1 MIGIAKLTSAAQAAT
16 YYEKDD
22 YYVRGEQL
30 APSQWSGRGAQR
42 LGLSGEV
49 NREVFSQALQG
60 HLPRGV
66 DLPRNDD
73 GNRDVGLDLS
83 FNAPKS
89 VSLLA
94 LVARDEGLMTAHRES
109 VAAALQYI
117 EDNAAIAR
125 VTVQGVTDHERT
137 GNLLVAQFHHDTSRE
152 MDPHLHTHAVVLN
165 ATERQDGQWRALTNS
180 AFYDLRHTADTLY
193 RTELAARVQSLGYD
207 VERTRA
213 DGQFEIA
220 GLSREDLMRF
230 SKRREAIEAALAER
244 GEMGAEA
251 AQRAALMTRAAKRE
265 VNRDELLKVWRTEV
279 AAYQV
284 ELPTPDRA
292 RREAKTRQA
301 ERSSGAEASKPDPA
315 EDRASRQ
322 AAKAA
327 LTHALDHL
335 TERSAVVAER
345 DILKHALQA
354 SVGKVERAEHVFE
367 ALHEMKSAKQV
378 LTVEPDIKKGHDLDR
393 YWTTPDALSAEQHIL
408 GMMQRGQGRVAPV
421 LSAERLQAELSS
433 RRLLETTDAQHGLT
447 QGQADA
453 LTVALT
459 TPDRVVGVQGYAGTG
474 KTTAL
479 KHLREFAEGEGYEV
493 RGFAP
498 SAAAA
503 QQLQSEAGIQSQTLA
518 RHLLQ
523 VHKEEASGSQELW
536 VVDEAS
542 MMGNRV
548 ARQLLQAAEKR
559 GARVVLVGDKE
570 QLPSIEAGRVFRLL
584 SERGMAV
591 ATMGEVLRQRDVDLK
606 AAVLKTI
613 GHEHDDALGHLDG
626 RVQTIS
632 NRVERLQKV
641 ADTYLNSGPH
651 RAETLV
657 LTPSNEDR
665 VELNARIRQGLR
677 KEGALV
683 GAEHRAEVLVGRGLT
698 QAATTEA
705 SSYAEGEVVRFSR
718 GYRSLGVQLGQ
729 TATVVAVDTDQNTV
743 TLRSGVQLIQWQP
756 HRHTNVEAYRVEERH
771 LAAGDHIRWTRNE
784 QAQGRRNGEYAQ
796 VLEVAADGATAKV
809 RVGEGALQQEQV
821 LDLKAD
827 RHWDHGY
834 AVTVHAAQGQTRSR
848 VLMHVDTSQRQLTGH
863 EQWYVSISRAKDE
876 LTIFTDNEDRLPGR
890 ISRSQQK
897 ESALD
902 ARQKGHRGW
911 QRQRERSDELS

>member
-1 MIGIAKLTSAAQAAT
+1 MIGIAKLASAAQAAN

-30 APSQWSGRGAQR
+30 APSQWSGRAAQR
-42 LGLSGEV
+42 LGLSGDV
-49 NREVFSQALQG
+49 DRTVFSDALQG
-60 HLPRGV
+60 HLPKGI

-94 LVARDEGLMTAHRES
+94 LVARDEGLMSAHRES
-109 VAAALQYI
+109 VAAALKYI

-125 VTVQGVTDHERT
+125 VTVQGVTEHERT

-180 AFYDLRHTADTLY
+180 AFYDLRHTADTIY
-193 RTELAARVQSLGYD
+193 RTELASRVQSLGYD

-213 DGQFEIA
+213 DGQFEIG
-220 GLSREDLMRF
+220 GLSRDDLMRF
-230 SKRREAIEAALAER
+230 SKRREAIEAALEAR

-265 VNRDELLKVWRTEV
+265 VDRDELLKVWRTEV
-279 AAYQV
+279 AAYQIA
-284 ELPTPDRA
+284 LPTPDQG
-292 RREAKTRQA
+292 RREAKTRDA
-301 ERSSGAEASKPDPA
+301 ERGSGGDTSRSGTP
-315 EDRASRQ
+315 EDRASRR
-322 AAKAA
+322 AAKEAV
-327 LTHALDHL
+327 THALNHL

-354 SVGKVERAEHVFE
+354 SVGTVQRAEHVFE
-367 ALHEMKSAKQV
+367 AFREVQSADGV
-378 LTVEPDIKKGHDLDR
+378 LKAEPDIKKDHDLDR
-393 YWTTPDALSAEQHIL
+393 HWTTSDALQAEMHVL
-408 GMMQRGQGRVAPV
+408 GVMDRGRGVAPPV
-421 LSAERLQAELSS
+421 LSVERLQAEFTE
-433 RRLLETTDAQHGLT
+433 RKLLETTEAQHALT

-459 TPDRVVGVQGYAGTG
+459 TPDRVVGIQGYAGTG

-479 KHLREFAEGEGYEV
+479 KHLREFAEEQGYEV

-503 QQLQSEAGIQSQTLA
+503 QQLQGEAGIESQTLA

-523 VHKEEASGSQELW
+523 VHREEPSGAPELW

-548 ARQLLQAAEKR
+548 ANQLLSAAEKR

-591 ATMGEVLRQRDVDLK
+591 ATMDEVLRQRDPELK
-606 AAVLKTI
+606 GSVLKTI
-613 GHEHDDALGHLDG
+613 SHEHKDALAHLDG
-626 RVQTIS
+626 RVRTIS
-632 NRVERLQKV
+632 NRIDRLQKV
-641 ADTYLNSGPH
+641 ADTYLDAGPN

-677 KEGALV
+677 KDGVLV
-683 GAEHRAEVLVGRGLT
+683 GDEHRAEVLVGRGLT
-698 QAATTEA
+698 KAEA
-705 SSYAEGEVVRFSR
+705 LRMSSYAEGDVVRFSR
-718 GYRSLGVQLGQ
+718 GYRSLGVENGQ
-729 TATVVAVDTDQNTV
+729 TARVVAIDPDQKIV
-743 TLRSGVQLIQWQP
+743 TLQNGGRLIHWQP
-756 HRHTNVEAYRVEERH
+756 HRSKHAEVYRVEDRH

-784 QAQGRRNGEYAQ
+784 QALGRRNGEYAQ
-796 VLEVAADGATAKV
+796 VLEVAADGSTARV
-809 RVGEGALQQEQV
+809 RMGEGDAQKEQV
-821 LDLKAD
+821 LDLKKE

-848 VLMHVDTSQRQLTGH
+848 VLMHVDTSQRQMTGH
-863 EQWYVSISRAKDE
+863 ESWYVSISRAKDD

-890 ISRSQQK
+890 ISQSQQK

-902 ARQKGHRGW
+902 ARKKGYRGW
-911 QRQRERSDELS
+911 QRERVLDDQP